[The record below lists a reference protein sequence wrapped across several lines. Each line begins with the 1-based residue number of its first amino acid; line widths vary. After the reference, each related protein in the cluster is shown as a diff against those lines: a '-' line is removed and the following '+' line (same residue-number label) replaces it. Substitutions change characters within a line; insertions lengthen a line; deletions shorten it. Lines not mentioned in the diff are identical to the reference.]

1 MGNAPT
7 AFERSAL
14 GIVGLLALWRTQR
27 SAHARAHRLGRP
39 APGPAPPERTHTLAR
54 FPAPAHTHAYAHAR
68 AQAHAAPHHARGR
81 RRYTRGYPYC
91 HIHPHA
97 RARTNPRARSLSA
110 ARHAPQ
116 LANLGTDFAQL
127 ARYSEAAHAYDTAR
141 RLGLPWRMLWYQFQP
156 FRAYFQVGRY
166 QEVLALADATLAT
179 TPDVEELHYWRARAL
194 FMLGARDDAIKAAR
208 KAILLNP
215 NYTQAQAF
223 LSKLENSE

>member
-1 MGNAPT
+1 
-7 AFERSAL
+7 
-14 GIVGLLALWRTQR
+14 
-27 SAHARAHRLGRP
+27 
-39 APGPAPPERTHTLAR
+39 
-54 FPAPAHTHAYAHAR
+54 
-68 AQAHAAPHHARGR
+68 
-81 RRYTRGYPYC
+81 
-91 HIHPHA
+91 
-97 RARTNPRARSLSA
+97 
-110 ARHAPQ
+110 
-116 LANLGTDFAQL
+116 
-127 ARYSEAAHAYDTAR
+127 
-141 RLGLPWRMLWYQFQP
+141 MLWYQFQP